1 MVRERSL
8 FEGLAREWECLA
20 AHPSSGV
27 HLRRWHLLAGCF
39 DGYLSVGE
47 VVASF
52 DDHSEKDRSAR
63 LLNGLLVAAADDR
76 LARRAL
82 LQALTAGLKRA
93 TRSLYRRIS
102 LLRGEVDLPWTTRAE
117 LEADAIAELL
127 AQIDAASGR
136 ALGHPAATLL
146 ARVRAR
152 LWRAVYSSAD
162 APQLTFDVDRWMA
175 PRSLLER
182 NELDTLLIDA
192 VTDGSVMRDDAALIW
207 RYRVRDEPLGVIA
220 ASIGCSEARV
230 QKRRERAELRL
241 IAAHRNPS
249 PTDTPRSPR

>member
-1 MVRERSL
+1 M
-8 FEGLAREWECLA
+8 A

-39 DGYLSVGE
+39 DSYTSVGD

-52 DDHSEKDRSAR
+52 DDHSEKARSAR

-93 TRSLYRRIS
+93 TRSLYRRMP
-102 LLRGEVDLPWTTRAE
+102 LLRAEVDLPWTTRAE

-127 AQIDAASGR
+127 AQIDQASGR

-162 APQLTFDVDRWMA
+162 APQLTFDVDRWTA

-182 NELDTLLIDA
+182 NELDTVLLDA

-207 RYRVRDEPLGVIA
+207 RYRVQDEPLGVIA
-220 ASIGCSEARV
+220 ASIGCSQARV

-241 IAAHRNPS
+241 VAAHRDPS
-249 PTDTPRSPR
+249 PTDTTRSPR